1 MAPKRLAKSGLIA
14 FAPIYCRA
22 VLGSGRVVI
31 AAILAAPLAASI
43 ATSLAASLAASSA
56 SADPAVSQ
64 NVPLPVP
71 APLPKTGTAPP
82 PGAAAA
88 RPASDKPASDKAAAD
103 KAASDKGATDK
114 AAADKAASD
123 KAATETRQAP
133 GLFPFS
139 ALFGN
144 KSSTAPAAPEPPSPF
159 DAKQR
164 ALLDRISNYLSSVQ
178 TMVGKFV
185 QVGPDGGRTEG
196 TFYMQKPGRVR
207 FEYNPPSPIDIISD
221 GSSVVVRDRK
231 LATQDLYPLS
241 QTPLRYLLAERINL
255 LRDTDVVSVNADDS
269 FATVVIEQ
277 KQLLVGTDRL
287 MIMFD
292 AKDLTLKQWTVTDP
306 QGFDTTVAVYNLDS
320 TKKPDPN
327 LFVINYQREQT
338 GVQ

>member
-1 MAPKRLAKSGLIA
+1 MRNGACVDSASAGEGIMAPKRLTKSGLIA
-14 FAPIYCRA
+14 IAPIFCRA
-22 VLGSGRVVI
+22 VRGLGCVIVAAVVV
-31 AAILAAPLAASI
+31 AIF
-43 ATSLAASLAASSA
+43 ATSLAM
-56 SADPAVSQ
+56 ADPAVSQ

-71 APLPKTGTAPP
+71 APLPKTGTPP
-82 PGAAAA
+82 AAAA
-88 RPASDKPASDKAAAD
+88 AKPANDKP
-103 KAASDKGATDK
+103 ATDK
-114 AAADKAASD
+114 AANDKAANDKAASDKAASD
-123 KAATETRQAP
+123 KAATETRQTP

-196 TFYMQKPGRVR
+196 MFYLQKPGRVR
-207 FEYNPPSPIDIISD
+207 FQYNPPSPIDIISD

-241 QTPLRYLLAERINL
+241 QTPLRYLLAERIDL
-255 LRDTDVVSVNADDS
+255 LRDTDVVSVSADDS

-277 KQLLVGTDRL
+277 KQILIGTDRL

>member
-1 MAPKRLAKSGLIA
+1 MAPKRLARSGLIA
-14 FAPIYCRA
+14 IAPILRRA
-22 VLGSGRVVI
+22 PIGLCCGTIVAI
-31 AAILAAPLAASI
+31 AVAILVAPLAM
-43 ATSLAASLAASSA
+43 TRA
-56 SADPAVSQ
+56 SADPVVSE

-71 APLPKTGTAPP
+71 APLPKTGTAAPP
-82 PGAAAA
+82 AAAA
-88 RPASDKPASDKAAAD
+88 AKPATNGKSANDKSANDKP
-103 KAASDKGATDK
+103 
-114 AAADKAASD
+114 
-123 KAATETRQAP
+123 ATETRQTP
-133 GLFPFS
+133 SLFPFS

-164 ALLDRISNYLSSVQ
+164 ALLDRISAYLSNLQ
-178 TMVGKFV
+178 TVVGKFV

-207 FEYNPPSPIDIISD
+207 FQYNPPSPIDIISD

-241 QTPLRYLLAERINL
+241 QTPLRYLLAERIDL
-255 LRDTDVVSVNADDS
+255 LRDTDVVSVGADDS

-277 KQLLVGTDRL
+277 KQILIGTDRL

-327 LFVINYQREQT
+327 LFVINYQREQS

>member
-1 MAPKRLAKSGLIA
+1 MAPKRPTRSGLIA
-14 FAPIYCRA
+14 VAPIPCRA
-22 VLGSGRVVI
+22 VIGLCRIIVAAMVV
-31 AAILAAPLAASI
+31 AIPV
-43 ATSLAASLAASSA
+43 ASSA
-56 SADPAVSQ
+56 FADPVVTE

-82 PGAAAA
+82 PAA
-88 RPASDKPASDKAAAD
+88 DKPA
-103 KAASDKGATDK
+103 
-114 AAADKAASD
+114 
-123 KAATETRQAP
+123 TEARP
-133 GLFPFS
+133 SLFPFS

-144 KSSTAPAAPEPPSPF
+144 KSSSATPAPSAPSAPEPPSPF

-207 FEYNPPSPIDIISD
+207 FEYNPPSPIDIIAD

-255 LRDTDVVSVNADDS
+255 LRDTDVVSVSADDS

-277 KQLLVGTDRL
+277 KQLFVGTDRL

>member
-1 MAPKRLAKSGLIA
+1 MGAHRPAKTGPTRVIEG
-14 FAPIYCRA
+14 A
-22 VLGSGRVVI
+22 VLSTTPLSSRRAIGRVTIAVISGTI
-31 AAILAAPLAASI
+31 AAALALAAP
-43 ATSLAASLAASSA
+43 
-56 SADPAVSQ
+56 AVAE

-71 APLPKTGTAPP
+71 APLPKTGTVPP
-82 PGAAAA
+82 AAAA
-88 RPASDKPASDKAAAD
+88 SKPAA
-103 KAASDKGATDK
+103 
-114 AAADKAASD
+114 
-123 KAATETRQAP
+123 ETP

-144 KSSTAPAAPEPPSPF
+144 KSSGGGLFSSPSAPEPASSF

-164 ALLDRISNYLSSVQ
+164 AILDRVSGYLSSVQ

-196 TFYMQKPGRVR
+196 TFYIQKPGRVR
-207 FEYNPPSPIDIISD
+207 FAYNPPSPIDIIAD

-241 QTPLRYLLAERINL
+241 QTPLRYLLAERVDL
-255 LRDTDVVSVNADDS
+255 LRDTDVVSVTSDES
-269 FATVVIEQ
+269 YLTVVIEQ

-306 QGFDTTVAVYNLDS
+306 QGFDTTVAVFNLDS

-327 LFVINYQREQT
+327 LFVINYQRDQP

>member
-1 MAPKRLAKSGLIA
+1 MAPKRRTRSGLIA
-14 FAPIYCRA
+14 VAPILCRVIIGLCCGTMVAIA
-22 VLGSGRVVI
+22 VARLG
-31 AAILAAPLAASI
+31 
-43 ATSLAASLAASSA
+43 ASSA
-56 SADPAVSQ
+56 SADPAVSE

-71 APLPKTGTAPP
+71 APLPKTGTATQPT
-82 PGAAAA
+82 AAAK
-88 RPASDKPASDKAAAD
+88 PATDKPANDKP
-103 KAASDKGATDK
+103 
-114 AAADKAASD
+114 
-123 KAATETRQAP
+123 ATETRP
-133 GLFPFS
+133 SLFPFS

-144 KSSTAPAAPEPPSPF
+144 KSSTPAPSAPEPPSPF
-159 DAKQR
+159 DSKQR

-178 TMVGKFV
+178 IMVGKFV

-207 FEYNPPSPIDIISD
+207 FQYNPPSPIDIISD

-241 QTPLRYLLAERINL
+241 QTPLRYLLAERIDL
-255 LRDTDVVSVNADDS
+255 LRDTDVVSVSADDS

-306 QGFDTTVAVYNLDS
+306 QGFDTTVAVYNLDT

>member
-1 MAPKRLAKSGLIA
+1 MASRRPASSGLIA
-14 FAPIYCRA
+14 IAPILCRVMIGFCCGAIVAIA
-22 VLGSGRVVI
+22 V
-31 AAILAAPLAASI
+31 
-43 ATSLAASLAASSA
+43 ATFGVFSA
-56 SADPAVSQ
+56 SADPVVSE

-71 APLPKTGTAPP
+71 APLPKTGTAPAP
-82 PGAAAA
+82 AAAA
-88 RPASDKPASDKAAAD
+88 AKP
-103 KAASDKGATDK
+103 ATDK
-114 AAADKAASD
+114 AA
-123 KAATETRQAP
+123 TERP
-133 GLFPFS
+133 SLFPFS

-144 KSSTAPAAPEPPSPF
+144 KSSSATPAPSAPPSPF

-164 ALLDRISNYLSSVQ
+164 ALLDRISNYLSSAQ
-178 TMVGKFV
+178 TMMGKFV

-207 FEYNPPSPIDIISD
+207 FQYNPPSPIDIISD

-255 LRDTDVVSVNADDS
+255 LRDTDVVSVSADDS

-277 KQLLVGTDRL
+277 KQLFVGTDRL

-306 QGFDTTVAVYNLDS
+306 QGFDT
-320 TKKPDPN
+320 
-327 LFVINYQREQT
+327 
-338 GVQ
+338 

>member
-1 MAPKRLAKSGLIA
+1 MAPKRPARSGLIA
-14 FAPIYCRA
+14 IAPSIRRTAIGLCCSI
-22 VLGSGRVVI
+22 V
-31 AAILAAPLAASI
+31 AAIVVTI
-43 ATSLAASLAASSA
+43 FATCWAVAN
-56 SADPAVSQ
+56 PAVSE

-82 PGAAAA
+82 PAAA
-88 RPASDKPASDKAAAD
+88 KP
-103 KAASDKGATDK
+103 
-114 AAADKAASD
+114 
-123 KAATETRQAP
+123 ATETRQTP
-133 GLFPFS
+133 SLFPFS

-144 KSSTAPAAPEPPSPF
+144 KSSTATPAPSAPEPQSPF

-196 TFYMQKPGRVR
+196 PVYMQKPGRVH

-241 QTPLRYLLAERINL
+241 QTPLRYLLAERIDL
-255 LRDTDVVSVNADDS
+255 LRDTDVVSVSADDS

-277 KQLLVGTDRL
+277 KQLLVGTNRL

-292 AKDLTLKQWTVTDP
+292 AKDLTLKQWTVTDL

>member
-1 MAPKRLAKSGLIA
+1 MGAQRPAKTGSTSVAP
-14 FAPIYCRA
+14 
-22 VLGSGRVVI
+22 VGSHGCS
-31 AAILAAPLAASI
+31 AAICGSIVAAVIGAMALAAPAA
-43 ATSLAASLAASSA
+43 AE
-56 SADPAVSQ
+56 

-71 APLPKTGTAPP
+71 APLPKTGAAPP
-82 PGAAAA
+82 AA
-88 RPASDKPASDKAAAD
+88 STKPA
-103 KAASDKGATDK
+103 
-114 AAADKAASD
+114 
-123 KAATETRQAP
+123 ETP
-133 GLFPFS
+133 SLFPFS
-139 ALFGN
+139 AIFGN
-144 KSSTAPAAPEPPSPF
+144 KSSSGGSLFSRPSAPEPASPF

-164 ALLDRISNYLSSVQ
+164 AILDRVSGYLSSVQ

-196 TFYMQKPGRVR
+196 TFYIQKPGRVR
-207 FEYNPPSPIDIISD
+207 FAYNPPSPIDIIAD

-241 QTPLRYLLAERINL
+241 QTPLRYLLAERIDL
-255 LRDTDVVSVNADDS
+255 LRDTDVVSVGTDDS

-277 KQLLVGTDRL
+277 KQLFVGTDRL

-327 LFVINYQREQT
+327 LFVINYQREQS

>member
-1 MAPKRLAKSGLIA
+1 
-14 FAPIYCRA
+14 
-22 VLGSGRVVI
+22 
-31 AAILAAPLAASI
+31 
-43 ATSLAASLAASSA
+43 
-56 SADPAVSQ
+56 VSEK
-64 NVPLPVP
+64 VPLPVP
-71 APLPKTGTAPP
+71 APLPKTGSAPP
-82 PGAAAA
+82 AAMPKSGTAAQPAAAA
-88 RPASDKPASDKAAAD
+88 AKPANDKPANDKPV
-103 KAASDKGATDK
+103 
-114 AAADKAASD
+114 
-123 KAATETRQAP
+123 TETRP
-133 GLFPFS
+133 SLFPFS

-144 KSSTAPAAPEPPSPF
+144 NSSTASTPPKASDPPSPF

-164 ALLDRISNYLSSVQ
+164 ALLDRISTYLSSVQ
-178 TMVGKFV
+178 TMVGRFV

-196 TFYMQKPGRVR
+196 TFYMQKPGRIR
-207 FEYNPPSPIDIISD
+207 FQYNPPSPIDIISD

-241 QTPLRYLLAERINL
+241 QTPLRYLLAERIDL
-255 LRDTDVVSVNADDS
+255 LRDTDVVSVTADDS

-277 KQLLVGTDRL
+277 KQLFVGTDRL

-320 TKKPDPN
+320 SKKPDPN